1 MEDELNGSKSKQ
13 KTTKIEDDNHTK
25 RGGNYNLKKNF
36 DQEKIQFDGPKLG
49 LKNYAVN
56 NDVLYY
62 QLMLNGLEQNSQVLT
77 NRFCYSAHTYQFSRL
92 SACTCTMQ

>member
-36 DQEKIQFDGPKLG
+36 DQEKF
-49 LKNYAVN
+49 N
-56 NDVLYY
+56 
-62 QLMLNGLEQNSQVLT
+62 LMDQNL
-77 NRFCYSAHTYQFSRL
+77 A
-92 SACTCTMQ
+92 